1 MNLKKSSAIKL
12 RRLGKSYNEINQTL
26 KISKST
32 LSSWFKN
39 EKWSE
44 DIKNKILKNTHKERT
59 EKMRKAHKDFWQNK
73 YLGYRRQA
81 EIEFNNF
88 KNNFL
93 FITGIMLYWAEGDNG
108 KTSIVRLTN
117 TDPRMINLFGKF
129 LLKFGNIDKN
139 KIRLYLMLYNDLDE
153 SSCKKFWTK
162 NVSLPLTQFH
172 KTQYIKGRHP
182 TKRLAYGIC
191 NINIC
196 SRELKE
202 KITSWINIWFEK
214 LTRDSYSGST

>member
-1 MNLKKSSAIKL
+1 MNLKKSNAIKL
-12 RRLGKSYNEINQTL
+12 RRLGRSYNEINKTL

-32 LSSWFKN
+32 LSDWFKN
-39 EKWSE
+39 EEWSE
-44 DIKNKILKNTHKERT
+44 NIKNKILENTHKERT

-73 YLGYRRQA
+73 YLDYRHRA
-81 EIEFNNF
+81 ETEFSTF
-88 KNNFL
+88 KNDFL
-93 FITGIMLYWAEGDNG
+93 FIAGIMLYWAEGDNG
-108 KTSIVRLTN
+108 EKAIVRLTN

-139 KIRLYLMLYNDLDE
+139 KIRLYLMLYNDLE
-153 SSCKKFWTK
+153 EPSCKRFWTK
-162 NVSLPLTQFH
+162 NVGLPLTRFH
-172 KTQYIKGRHP
+172 KTQYIGGRHP

-196 SRELKE
+196 NRELKE
-202 KITSWINIWFEK
+202 KITSWISLWFKE